1 MTPQDLEDL
10 LSMMAIILATIIGA
24 IGIFVYIIF

>member
-1 MTPQDLEDL
+1 MTPKDLEDL